1 MKKETPLTPS
11 KNLAKQVEELGI
23 EKKKYVKQEVITGEE
38 DEVAID
44 SFRCKLFY
52 FPNEGD
58 TWKERGVGSL
68 KISLI
73 NDKNYRLGYNYL
85 IQ

>member
-1 MKKETPLTPS
+1 LKKEPPLTPS

-23 EKKKYVKQEVITGEE
+23 EKKTYVKQEVITGEE
-38 DEVAID
+38 GEVAID

-52 FPNEGD
+52 FPNESD

-73 NDKNYRLGYNYL
+73 NDKNYRLGYN
-85 IQ
+85 